1 MKTVLSKQFSFFL
14 ILSCIVLSVNGQ
26 MNLSAPLDHFSLP
39 KSIKKHK
46 VKSLVIFMEMNKR
59 DISRQG
65 SVTGKL
71 EEVSFNAQGL
81 MSYRLRSDN
90 RGNPPF
96 IAYGKGCYFEIKEFS
111 EKKNLLHL
119 YMEDF
124 REVRQEL
131 MTYDTK
137 SHLTNVK
144 YLQGID
150 TAVSL
155 GFTWLKGEMIKSELL
170 YGNESNKDWVREYDN
185 NGRIKKTVSGN
196 RRTEFTYES
205 SKDSLWTTQKT
216 FRADTLYT
224 LEKYTTWVKYD
235 RVTFWEKKGA
245 NDALISH
252 LKVGYDKYGNA
263 TSYYL
268 YEPNNRYRGTV
279 NMTIKNFYDKRK
291 LLVKRLY
298 YSVKSPK
305 AERELTKIERFVF
318 DTVPLV
324 YQFEKGGMND
334 DIDYKEIQRELN

>member
-1 MKTVLSKQFSFFL
+1 MKTILSKQFFLFF
-14 ILSCIVLSVNGQ
+14 IISCIALSVNGQ
-26 MNLSAPLDHFSLP
+26 MNLSAPLDHYSLP

-71 EEVSFNAQGL
+71 EEVSFNPQGL

-96 IAYGKGCYFEIKEFS
+96 IAYGKGCYFEIKNFS
-111 EKKNLLHL
+111 EKGDLLHL
-119 YMEDF
+119 YMEDYQQI
-124 REVRQEL
+124 RQEL
-131 MTYDTK
+131 MNYDDK
-137 SHLTNVK
+137 GGLTSVK

-150 TAVSL
+150 TVVSL
-155 GFTWLKGEMIKSELL
+155 GFNWLKGDMIKSELL

-185 NGRIKKTVSGN
+185 KGRVKKTVSGN
-196 RRTEFTYES
+196 RRTEFTYTS
-205 SKDSLWTTQKT
+205 NKDSLWTIQKT

-224 LEKYTTWVKYD
+224 TEKYTTWIKYD

-245 NDALISH
+245 DNTLISV

-268 YEPNNRYRGTV
+268 HEPNNRYRGTV
-279 NMTIKNFYDKRK
+279 NMTIENFYDKRK

-298 YSVKSPK
+298 YSVKNPK
-305 AERELTKIERFVF
+305 EGLELTKIERFVF

-324 YQFEKGGMND
+324 FKFKKGDMID
-334 DIDYKEIQRELN
+334 DLDYKEIQPESN